1 MRTSS
6 YCIGGAMMDAIA
18 VQMTNISKYFGSQAA
33 NECID
38 FTLRRATVHGLLGE
52 NGAGKTTLM
61 NVLFGLQ
68 AGDGGSIMV
77 KGEPLALDHTP
88 LESMRLGIGMV
99 HQHFKLIRTMT
110 VTENFLLGL
119 RLKRYPLLNP
129 GIVRNR
135 ILQLSERFSL
145 QVNPDAYIHTLS
157 VGEQQRVEIL
167 SALYRDADIL
177 ILDEPT
183 AVLTPLEAGQLFTI
197 LRKLR
202 SEGTS
207 IVLIS
212 HHLEEILQIA
222 DEVTILKA
230 GKVAGRKPIDESTQA
245 KDLSR
250 LMVGRDVLFDFSKE
264 QKPAGEE
271 VLKVDHLCAMNDRA
285 LEAVKGISFSVQAG
299 EILAI
304 AGVDGNGQRELC
316 ETLVGLR
323 KPTAGTVSLNKA
335 LITDDTPFERIKKKI
350 SYIPEDRQQTGLV
363 MPWSIQDNLILKQFR
378 EKPISNRVFLQKRA
392 IQEEAIRLQSAFS
405 IKCQSVGEPVQ
416 DLSGGNQQ
424 KVILARELDLHPK
437 LLIASHPTRGLD
449 VGAMEYVRL
458 QMLELRNA
466 GCSILMVSADLEE
479 IFQIADRIMVMY
491 DGRSMG
497 IVNPSQGVEIVGHMM
512 AGINDTEEM
521 V

>member
-88 LESMRLGIGMV
+88 LDSMRLGIGMV

-230 GKVAGRKPIDESTQA
+230 GKVAGRKPIDDSTQA

-250 LMVGRDVLFDFSKE
+250 
-264 QKPAGEE
+264 
-271 VLKVDHLCAMNDRA
+271 
-285 LEAVKGISFSVQAG
+285 
-299 EILAI
+299 
-304 AGVDGNGQRELC
+304 
-316 ETLVGLR
+316 T
-323 KPTAGTVSLNKA
+323 
-335 LITDDTPFERIKKKI
+335 
-350 SYIPEDRQQTGLV
+350 
-363 MPWSIQDNLILKQFR
+363 
-378 EKPISNRVFLQKRA
+378 
-392 IQEEAIRLQSAFS
+392 
-405 IKCQSVGEPVQ
+405 
-416 DLSGGNQQ
+416 
-424 KVILARELDLHPK
+424 
-437 LLIASHPTRGLD
+437 
-449 VGAMEYVRL
+449 
-458 QMLELRNA
+458 
-466 GCSILMVSADLEE
+466 
-479 IFQIADRIMVMY
+479 
-491 DGRSMG
+491 
-497 IVNPSQGVEIVGHMM
+497 
-512 AGINDTEEM
+512 
-521 V
+521 

>member
-1 MRTSS
+1 
-6 YCIGGAMMDAIA
+6 MMDAIA
-18 VQMTNISKYFGSQAA
+18 VQMTNISKYFGTQAA
-33 NECID
+33 NDCID

-68 AGDGGSIMV
+68 VGDKGNLTV
-77 KGEPLALDHTP
+77 KGENLALDPTP

-99 HQHFKLIRTMT
+99 HQHFKLVRTMT

-119 RLKRYPLLNP
+119 RIKRYPLLNP
-129 GIVRNR
+129 NVVRNR
-135 ILQLSERFSL
+135 ILQLSDRFSL
-145 QVNPDAYIHTLS
+145 HVDPDAYIHTLS

-183 AVLTPLEAGQLFTI
+183 AVLTPLETEQLFCI
-197 LRKLR
+197 LKKLR

-230 GKVAGRKPIDESTQA
+230 GKVSGRRTIDASVQA

-264 QKPAGEE
+264 QKPAGDE
-271 VLKVDHLCAMNDRA
+271 VLVVDHLCVRNDRA
-285 LEAVKGISFSVQAG
+285 LEAVKEISFSVKAG
-299 EILAI
+299 EILAV

-323 KPTAGTVSLNKA
+323 KSSAGSVLMHKEP
-335 LITDDTPFERIKKKI
+335 ITEATPLERIRKKI

-363 MPWSIQDNLILKQFR
+363 MPWSIQENLILKQFR
-378 EKPISNRVFLQKRA
+378 EKPISNRVFLQKHA
-392 IQEEAIRLQSAFS
+392 IQTEAMRLQQAFS
-405 IKCQSVGEPVQ
+405 IKCQGVGEPVKA
-416 DLSGGNQQ
+416 LSGGNQQ
-424 KVILARELDLHPK
+424 KVILARELDLQPK
-437 LLIASHPTRGLD
+437 LLIACHPTRGLD
-449 VGAMEYVRL
+449 VGAMEYVRK

-491 DGRSMG
+491 EGRSMG
-497 IVNPSQGVEIVGHMM
+497 IVNPSQGVELVGHMM
-512 AGINDTEEM
+512 AGIKDAEEL

>member
-1 MRTSS
+1 
-6 YCIGGAMMDAIA
+6 MDAIA

-33 NECID
+33 NDCID
-38 FTLRRATVHGLLGE
+38 FSLRRASVHGLLGE

-68 AGDGGSIMV
+68 VGDGGSIMV
-77 KGEPLALDHTP
+77 KGESLALDHTP
-88 LESMRLGIGMV
+88 LDSMRLGIGMV

-119 RLKRYPLLNP
+119 RIKRYPLLNP
-129 GIVRNR
+129 NVVRNR

-145 QVNPDAYIHTLS
+145 HVDPDAYIHSLS

-183 AVLTPLEAGQLFTI
+183 AVLTPLESDQLFTI

-230 GKVAGRKPIDESTQA
+230 GKVSGRKTIDASIQA

-250 LMVGRDVLFDFSKE
+250 MMVGRDVLFDFSKE
-264 QKPAGEE
+264 QKPAGDE
-271 VLKVDHLCAMNDRA
+271 VLVVDHLCARNDRA
-285 LEAVKGISFSVQAG
+285 LEAVKGISFSVKAG
-299 EILAI
+299 EILAV

-323 KPTAGTVSLNKA
+323 KPSAGRVSMNKE
-335 LITDDTPFERIKKKI
+335 LITEATPLQRIRKKI

-363 MPWSIQDNLILKQFR
+363 MPWSIWENLILKQFR
-378 EKPISNRVFLQKRA
+378 EKPLSKRIFLQKRA
-392 IQEEAIRLQSAFS
+392 IKTEAERLQQAFS
-405 IKCQSVGEPVQ
+405 IKCQGVWEPVK

-424 KVILARELDLHPK
+424 KVILARELDLQPK
-437 LLIASHPTRGLD
+437 LLIACHPTRGLD
-449 VGAMEYVRL
+449 VGAMEYVRK
-458 QMLELRNA
+458 QMLALRNT

-491 DGRSMG
+491 EGRSMG
-497 IVNPSQGVEIVGHMM
+497 IVNPGQGVEIVGHMM
-512 AGINDTEEM
+512 AGIKDAEEL

>member
-1 MRTSS
+1 
-6 YCIGGAMMDAIA
+6 MDSIA
-18 VQMTNISKYFGSQAA
+18 VQMNNISKYFGVQAA
-33 NECID
+33 NDCID
-38 FTLRRATVHGLLGE
+38 FTLHRATVHGLLGE

-68 AGDGGSIMV
+68 TGDGGSIVV

-99 HQHFKLIRTMT
+99 HQHFKLVRTMT

-119 RLKRYPLLNP
+119 RIKRYPLLNP
-129 GIVRNR
+129 HIVRNR

-145 QVNPDAYIHTLS
+145 HVNPDAYIHSLS

-167 SALYRDADIL
+167 SALYRDADVL

-183 AVLTPLEAGQLFTI
+183 AVLTPLEADQLFTI

-202 SEGTS
+202 REGTS

-230 GKVAGRKPIDESTQA
+230 GKVSGRKTIDASIQA

-250 LMVGRDVLFDFSKE
+250 MMVGRDVLFDFSKE
-264 QKPAGEE
+264 QKPAGEA
-271 VLKVDHLCAMNDRA
+271 VLVVKQLCADNDRG
-285 LEAVKGISFSVQAG
+285 LEAVQHVSFSVNAG
-299 EILAI
+299 EILAV

-323 KPTAGTVSLNKA
+323 KPKSGSVEMNHESITNATAL
-335 LITDDTPFERIKKKI
+335 ERIRKKI

-363 MPWSIQDNLILKQFR
+363 MPWSIQENLILKQFR
-378 EKPISNRVFLQKRA
+378 EKPLSNRIFLQKRA
-392 IQEEAIRLQSAFS
+392 IQAEAKRLQQAFS
-405 IKCQSVGEPVQ
+405 IKCQSIGEPVK

-424 KVILARELDLHPK
+424 KVILARELDLQPK
-437 LLIASHPTRGLD
+437 LLIACHPTRGLD
-449 VGAMEYVRL
+449 VGAMEYVRK
-458 QMLELRNA
+458 QMLDLRNA

-479 IFQIADRIMVMY
+479 IFQISDRIMVMY
-491 DGRSMG
+491 EGRSMG
-497 IVNPSQGVEIVGHMM
+497 IVTPDQGVETVGHMM
-512 AGINDTEEM
+512 AGIKETEEL

>member
-1 MRTSS
+1 M
-6 YCIGGAMMDAIA
+6 
-18 VQMTNISKYFGSQAA
+18 
-33 NECID
+33 
-38 FTLRRATVHGLLGE
+38 
-52 NGAGKTTLM
+52 
-61 NVLFGLQ
+61 
-68 AGDGGSIMV
+68 
-77 KGEPLALDHTP
+77 
-88 LESMRLGIGMV
+88 
-99 HQHFKLIRTMT
+99 
-110 VTENFLLGL
+110 
-119 RLKRYPLLNP
+119 
-129 GIVRNR
+129 
-135 ILQLSERFSL
+135 
-145 QVNPDAYIHTLS
+145 NPDAYIHTLS

-230 GKVAGRKPIDESTQA
+230 GKVAGRKPIDDSTQA

-250 LMVGRDVLFDFSKE
+250 MMVGRDVLFDFSKE

-323 KPTAGTVSLNKA
+323 KPTAGDGQS
-335 LITDDTPFERIKKKI
+335 
-350 SYIPEDRQQTGLV
+350 QQG
-363 MPWSIQDNLILKQFR
+363 PDHR
-378 EKPISNRVFLQKRA
+378 
-392 IQEEAIRLQSAFS
+392 
-405 IKCQSVGEPVQ
+405 CHPV
-416 DLSGGNQQ
+416 
-424 KVILARELDLHPK
+424 
-437 LLIASHPTRGLD
+437 
-449 VGAMEYVRL
+449 
-458 QMLELRNA
+458 
-466 GCSILMVSADLEE
+466 
-479 IFQIADRIMVMY
+479 
-491 DGRSMG
+491 
-497 IVNPSQGVEIVGHMM
+497 
-512 AGINDTEEM
+512 
-521 V
+521 

>member
-1 MRTSS
+1 
-6 YCIGGAMMDAIA
+6 
-18 VQMTNISKYFGSQAA
+18 
-33 NECID
+33 
-38 FTLRRATVHGLLGE
+38 
-52 NGAGKTTLM
+52 
-61 NVLFGLQ
+61 
-68 AGDGGSIMV
+68 
-77 KGEPLALDHTP
+77 
-88 LESMRLGIGMV
+88 
-99 HQHFKLIRTMT
+99 
-110 VTENFLLGL
+110 
-119 RLKRYPLLNP
+119 
-129 GIVRNR
+129 
-135 ILQLSERFSL
+135 
-145 QVNPDAYIHTLS
+145 
-157 VGEQQRVEIL
+157 
-167 SALYRDADIL
+167 
-177 ILDEPT
+177 
-183 AVLTPLEAGQLFTI
+183 
-197 LRKLR
+197 
-202 SEGTS
+202 
-207 IVLIS
+207 
-212 HHLEEILQIA
+212 
-222 DEVTILKA
+222 
-230 GKVAGRKPIDESTQA
+230 
-245 KDLSR
+245 
-250 LMVGRDVLFDFSKE
+250 MVGRDVLFDFSKE

-335 LITDDTPFERIKKKI
+335 LITDATPFERIKKKI

-378 EKPISNRVFLQKRA
+378 EKPISNRVFLQKRS
-392 IQEEAIRLQSAFS
+392 IQEEAIRLQSTFS
-405 IKCQSVGEPVQ
+405 IKCQSVGEPVK

>member
-1 MRTSS
+1 
-6 YCIGGAMMDAIA
+6 MMDTIA

-33 NECID
+33 NDCID
-38 FTLRRATVHGLLGE
+38 FTVRRASVHGLLGE

-68 AGDGGSIMV
+68 AGDRGSIMV
-77 KGEPLALDHTP
+77 KGENLSLDHTP
-88 LESMRLGIGMV
+88 LESMKLGIGMV
-99 HQHFKLIRTMT
+99 HQHFKLVRTMT

-119 RLKRYPLLNP
+119 KLKRYPLLNP
-129 GIVRNR
+129 NVVRNR

-183 AVLTPLEAGQLFTI
+183 AVLTPLEAEQLFTI

-207 IVLIS
+207 IILIS

-230 GKVAGRKPIDESTQA
+230 GKVAGRKAIETSTQA

-250 LMVGRDVLFDFSKE
+250 MMVGRDVLFDFTKE
-264 QKPAGEE
+264 QKPAGED
-271 VLKVDHLCAMNDRA
+271 VLVVDRLCARNDRN
-285 LEAVKGISFSVQAG
+285 LEAVKEISFSVRAG
-299 EILAI
+299 EILAV

-323 KPTAGTVSLNKA
+323 RPTTGSVVLNKEQ
-335 LITDDTPFERIKKKI
+335 ITEATPLERIKKKI

-363 MPWSIQDNLILKQFR
+363 LPWSIQENLMLKQFR
-378 EKPISNRVFLQKRA
+378 EQPISNRFFLRKRA
-392 IQEEAIRLQSAFS
+392 IRTEAMRLQKTFS
-405 IKCQSVGEPVQ
+405 IKCQGVEEPVK

-424 KVILARELDLHPK
+424 KVILARELDVHPR
-437 LLIASHPTRGLD
+437 LLVACHPTRGLD
-449 VGAMEYVRL
+449 VGAMEYVRQ
-458 QMLELRNA
+458 QMLELRDA

-479 IFQIADRIMVMY
+479 IFQIADRILVMY
-491 DGRSMG
+491 EGKSMG
-497 IVNPSQGVEIVGHMM
+497 IVNPNQGVELVGHMM
-512 AGINDTEEM
+512 AGIRIAEEM
-521 V
+521 A

>member
-1 MRTSS
+1 
-6 YCIGGAMMDAIA
+6 MMDDFA
-18 VQMTNISKYFGSQAA
+18 VRMTNISKYFGSHAA
-33 NECID
+33 NDCID
-38 FTLRRATVHGLLGE
+38 FSVRRATVHGLLGE

-68 AGDGGSIMV
+68 VGDGGDIVV
-77 KGEPLALDHTP
+77 KGETLPLDHTP
-88 LESMRLGIGMV
+88 LESMKRGIGMV
-99 HQHFKLIRTMT
+99 HQHFKLVRTMT

-119 RLKRYPLLNP
+119 KIKRYPLLNP
-129 GIVRNR
+129 AVVRNR

-183 AVLTPLEAGQLFTI
+183 AVLTPDEARQLFAI
-197 LRKLR
+197 LGKLR
-202 SEGTS
+202 NEGTS
-207 IVLIS
+207 LVLIS

-230 GKVAGRKPIDESTQA
+230 GKVAGRTPIDASIRA

-250 LMVGRDVLFDFSKE
+250 MMVGRDVLFDFSSE
-264 QKPAGEE
+264 RKPAGEDVLVVKNLSTKDDCAYDALKE
-271 VLKVDHLCAMNDRA
+271 V
-285 LEAVKGISFSVQAG
+285 SFTVRSG
-299 EILAI
+299 EILAV

-316 ETLVGLR
+316 EVLVGLR
-323 KPTAGTVSLNKA
+323 RPTGGTVQLDSEQ
-335 LITDDTPFERIKKKI
+335 ITGATPFELIKKKV
-350 SYIPEDRQQTGLV
+350 SYIPQDRQQTGLV
-363 MPWSIQDNLILKQFR
+363 MPWSIQENLILKHFR
-378 EKPISNRVFLQKRA
+378 EKPICNRVFLQKRA
-392 IQEEAIRLQSAFS
+392 IAAEADRLKDAFS
-405 IKCQSVGEPVQ
+405 IKCQSIDEPVK

-424 KVILARELDLHPK
+424 KVILARELAQQPK

-449 VGAMEYVRL
+449 VGAMEYVR
-458 QMLELRNA
+458 QEMLALKNA
-466 GCSILMVSADLEE
+466 GCSILMVSSDLEE

-491 DGRSMG
+491 EGRSMG
-497 IVNPSQGVEIVGHMM
+497 FVTPADGVEVVGHMM
-512 AGINDTEEM
+512 AGIHDTGEL

>member
-1 MRTSS
+1 
-6 YCIGGAMMDAIA
+6 MMDAIA
-18 VQMTNISKYFGSQAA
+18 VQMTNISKYFGTQAA
-33 NECID
+33 NDCID

-68 AGDGGSIMV
+68 VGDKGSLMV
-77 KGEPLALDHTP
+77 KGENLALEHTP

-99 HQHFKLIRTMT
+99 HQHFKLVRTMT
-110 VTENFLLGL
+110 VTENFMLGL
-119 RLKRYPLLNP
+119 KIKRYPLLNP
-129 GIVRNR
+129 SIVRNR
-135 ILQLSERFSL
+135 ILQLSDRFSL
-145 QVNPDAYIHTLS
+145 HVDPDAYIHTLS

-183 AVLTPLEAGQLFTI
+183 AVLTPLEAEQLFTI

-230 GKVAGRKPIDESTQA
+230 GKVSGRRTIDASVQA

-250 LMVGRDVLFDFSKE
+250 MMVGRDVLFDFSKE
-264 QKPAGEE
+264 QVPAGDE
-271 VLKVDHLCAMNDRA
+271 VLVVDHLCARNDRA
-285 LEAVKGISFSVQAG
+285 LEAVKELSFSVKAG
-299 EILAI
+299 EILAV

-323 KPTAGTVSLNKA
+323 KSSSGKVSMNNEP
-335 LITDDTPFERIKKKI
+335 ITDATPLERIRKKI

-363 MPWSIQDNLILKQFR
+363 MPWSIQENLILKQFR
-378 EKPISNRVFLQKRA
+378 EKPISNRVFLQKRT
-392 IQEEAIRLQSAFS
+392 IQAEAMRLQQAFS
-405 IKCQSVGEPVQ
+405 IKCQNVAEAVKN
-416 DLSGGNQQ
+416 LSGGNQQ
-424 KVILARELDLHPK
+424 KVILARELDLQPK
-437 LLIASHPTRGLD
+437 LLIACHPTRGLD
-449 VGAMEYVRL
+449 VGAMEYVRK

-491 DGRSMG
+491 EGRSMG
-497 IVNPSQGVEIVGHMM
+497 IVNPSQGVELVGQLM
-512 AGINDTEEM
+512 AGIKDGEEL

>member
-1 MRTSS
+1 
-6 YCIGGAMMDAIA
+6 MMDTIA

-68 AGDGGSIMV
+68 AGDKGSITV
-77 KGEPLALDHTP
+77 KGENLALDHTP

-99 HQHFKLIRTMT
+99 HQHFKLVRTMT

-119 RLKRYPLLNP
+119 KIKRYPLLNP

-145 QVNPDAYIHTLS
+145 HVDPDAYIHTLS

-183 AVLTPLEAGQLFTI
+183 AVLTPLEAEQLFAI
-197 LRKLR
+197 LKKLR

-230 GKVAGRKPIDESTQA
+230 GKVAGRKTIDASTQA

-250 LMVGRDVLFDFSKE
+250 MMVGRDVLFDFSKE
-264 QKPAGEE
+264 LKPAGEVVLE
-271 VLKVDHLCAMNDRA
+271 VNHLCTRNDRN
-285 LEAVKGISFSVQAG
+285 LDAVQEISFSVKAG
-299 EILAI
+299 EILAV

-323 KPTAGTVSLNKA
+323 KPTAGTVRLDKNV
-335 LITDDTPFERIKKKI
+335 ITNITPLERIKKKI

-363 MPWSIQDNLILKQFR
+363 MPWSIQENLILKQFR
-378 EKPISNRVFLQKRA
+378 EEPISNRFFLQKQA
-392 IQEEAIRLQSAFS
+392 IQTEAIRLQQAFS
-405 IKCQSVGEPVQ
+405 ITCQSVGEPVK

-437 LLIASHPTRGLD
+437 LLIACHPTRGLD
-449 VGAMEYVRL
+449 VGAMEYVRQ
-458 QMLELRNA
+458 QMLELRDA

-479 IFQIADRIMVMY
+479 IFQIADRIMVMFE
-491 DGRSMG
+491 GRSMG
-497 IVNPSQGVEIVGHMM
+497 IVSPNQGVEVVGHMM
-512 AGINDTEEM
+512 AGIKDAEVM